1 MSRILN
7 LHKYKRDL
15 VEAVRASLVGY
26 IISTKEK
33 EVVHV
38 QASDYGDILTVWIEG
53 RFKITIEDLYE
64 KNKKA
69 G

>member
-1 MSRILN
+1 MRILN

-26 IISTKEK
+26 VVATKEK

-38 QASDYGDILTVWIEG
+38 QQGDYGDILTVWIEG

-64 KNKKA
+64 KKKEIA
-69 G
+69 

>member
-1 MSRILN
+1 MRRILN
-7 LHKYKRDL
+7 LEKYKREL
-15 VEAVRASLVGY
+15 VEVVRKSL
-26 IISTKEK
+26 ISYVCKTQEK
-33 EVVHV
+33 EVVHIHEGG
-38 QASDYGDILTVWIEG
+38 SDCLVVWIEG